1 MTKSQAATER
11 KISAARIQIWEA
23 QHQDSDYRYTK
34 FTDLAEREKRSMK
47 MLREQI
53 KSEQESVKNL

>member
-23 QHQDSDYRYTK
+23 QYRDANSRYIT
-34 FTDLAEREKRSMK
+34 FRYLAEREKRSMK

-53 KSEQESVKNL
+53 KSEQESVEKL

>member
-23 QHQDSDYRYTK
+23 QYRDAYSRYVT
-34 FTDLAEREKRSMK
+34 FSFLAGREKRAFN

-53 KSEQESVKNL
+53 KAEQESVKNL

>member
-11 KISAARIQIWEA
+11 KISAARIQIWES
-23 QHQDSDYRYTK
+23 QYRDAYSRYIT
-34 FTDLAEREKRSMK
+34 FRDLAEREKRAFN